1 MRTGFDSARG
11 DGGLDPLTIALRHF
25 VDEWRSGE
33 PNLAL
38 HLAAL
43 PSDLAKMALPY
54 MIKADI
60 QSRFARGEP
69 VSVVDYLK
77 RFPSLLDEHE
87 RVISLVYEEY
97 CLREEGGD
105 TPDTEAFC
113 DQYAPWKD
121 SLLSQLRYHR
131 VISQVVGPTGPPPRF
146 PEPGDRFA
154 EFQIRSVIG
163 RGGAARVYLAEQTD
177 MGDRQ
182 VALKVSADRGS
193 EPSILG
199 RLEHSHIIRV
209 LTSARPPESRLLG
222 LCMEYMPGLPLD
234 EVIKV
239 VNPAACPR
247 SARVLRDA
255 LPLEKASLAPSSSAQ
270 NSTFENAEVK
280 SQISGWI
287 GFPSRGSYS
296 DGVAWVIKTLAGAL
310 AYAHSRNVLH
320 LDVKPANILLT
331 AKGGPQLLDFN
342 LSHDPYTAEHADAA
356 LRGGTLPYMAPEQ
369 LEAFL
374 DPALWGLVTPAA
386 DIYSLGLLASELMTG
401 RQPEAHDPKLPRARA
416 IRGLLD
422 QRRDLQLNLRRD
434 NPSVPQA
441 LEAILSRCVAFQPAD
456 RYRSANELTEDLG
469 LFLQRR
475 PLKHSVNPSARERA
489 SFWLRRNLIA
499 VMVTLG
505 LAIGAATLVQMM
517 HRGQAVDAAITNYE
531 MNLNTEAHRAFEALG
546 GPTGSPLVRFYFAA
560 TQARDGHELAVLGP
574 MGELLRS
581 ESDSNALVSWGKD
594 HSGFPGH
601 LEDLSTILLG
611 AADQKETPADF
622 KPILIDQGEALAKL
636 ALRID
641 PRRDLART
649 DLATVEE
656 KRGNFTRAYE
666 ILSSLVAEVES
677 GTSPDA
683 RAKHWSHRL
692 TRARS
697 STRIARSLSSLA
709 KPDATQLD
717 EAEAYANA
725 TFKDLDLLMKRYG
738 PLIERLAFKLD
749 YLRIEALLALSEI
762 AQHRGHHELSVDFSR
777 KARETC
783 EKNSSF
789 AKDNAYFR
797 NLLESV
803 DKRLINE

>member
-1 MRTGFDSARG
+1 MRTGFDSARD
-11 DGGLDPLTIALRHF
+11 DGGLDPLAIALRRF
-25 VDEWRSGE
+25 VDAWRTGE
-33 PNLAL
+33 PDITR

-43 PSDLAKMALPY
+43 PSDMARTALPSFV
-54 MIKADI
+54 KADI
-60 QSRFARGEP
+60 QARFASGQP
-69 VSVVDYLK
+69 VSAADYLK
-77 RFPSLLDEHE
+77 RFPSLLEEHE

-97 CLREEGGD
+97 CLREEGGEK
-105 TPDTEAFC
+105 PDTEAFC

-131 VISQVVGPTGPPPRF
+131 VISQVVGPAGPSPRF
-146 PEPGDRFA
+146 PEPGERFA

-182 VALKVSADRGS
+182 VALKISADRGS

-209 LTSARPPESRLLG
+209 LTSARPPESGLLG

-239 VNPAACPR
+239 VNPASRPR

-255 LPLEKASLAPSSSAQ
+255 LPLEKAPLPALTSGQ
-270 NSTFENAEVK
+270 NSAIEHAVVK
-280 SQISGWI
+280 SEITGWT
-287 GFPSRGSYS
+287 GFPTRGSYC
-296 DGVAWVIKTLAGAL
+296 DGVAWVLKTLADAI
-310 AYAHSRNVLH
+310 AYAHARKVLH

-342 LSHDPYTAEHADAA
+342 LSHDPHTAEHADAA

-374 DPALWGLVTPAA
+374 DPALWGLVTHAA
-386 DIYSLGLLASELMTG
+386 DIYSLGLLASEMITG
-401 RQPEAHDPKLPRARA
+401 KQPEAHDPKLPRARA
-416 IRGLLD
+416 ILGLLD
-422 QRRDLQLNLRRD
+422 KRRDLRLNLRQD

-441 LEAILSRCVAFQPAD
+441 LEAILNRCVAFNPAD

-499 VMVTLG
+499 VIVTLG
-505 LAIGAATLVQMM
+505 LAIGVATLEYRMI
-517 HRGQAVDAAITNYE
+517 RGRALDAAITNYE
-531 MNLNTEAHRAFEALG
+531 MKLDMEARQAFESLG
-546 GPTGSPLVRFYFAA
+546 GPNGSPLVRFYFAA
-560 TQARDGHELAVLGP
+560 TRTRDGQEVAVLKP
-574 MGELLRS
+574 LGELLHSKR
-581 ESDSNALVSWGKD
+581 DSNELVSWGKD
-594 HSGFPGH
+594 HPLFPGH
-601 LEDLSTILLG
+601 VEDLSTTFLEIVDH
-611 AADQKETPADF
+611 AKTSVDQKAHM
-622 KPILIDQGEALAKL
+622 IDQGEALAKL

-641 PRRDLART
+641 PRRDLARSV
-649 DLATVEE
+649 LANVEE
-656 KRGNFTRAYE
+656 KRGNLARADK
-666 ILSSLVAEVES
+666 ILSTLVSEVES
-677 GTSPDA
+677 GTSNDA
-683 RAKHWSHRL
+683 RIKHWSHRL
-692 TRARS
+692 MRARTRAR
-697 STRIARSLSSLA
+697 IAQTLISRA

-717 EAEAYANA
+717 EAEAYANRA
-725 TFKDLDLLMKRYG
+725 LDDLDLLTERYG
-738 PLIERLAFKLD
+738 PLIERVVFNLD
-749 YLRIEALLALSEI
+749 YIRIEAFLVLSEV
-762 AQHRGHHELSVDFSR
+762 ARHRGHPKLSIEFSR
-777 KARETC
+777 KAQEAC
-783 EKNSSF
+783 KKNASF

-797 NLLESV
+797 TLIESV